1 MYLSFNLNTHKD
13 FKDYKAIGEEI
24 FNGQK
29 KKVFNELEKY
39 CYSGTATIDGSKLA
53 EDWFPEIE
61 CDVFLSH
68 SHKDREQVLGLAGWL
83 KKRFGLTAFIDSSIW
98 GNSEQLLKKIDDEYC
113 YDEANHMY
121 DYNLRNYSTSHV
133 HMMLSMSLLKMV
145 DKAEALIFVNTPN
158 SISPISETINQTTKS
173 PWIYSELVY
182 SSLIRRSNPKRVQS
196 VTEGKMIFN
205 EARSLDIGYDVQKY
219 LDKQIKLDDRNIDY
233 WAEKY
238 IDFLSRREYV
248 HPLDCLYAQF
258 NIGTKTPSTIMR

>member
-1 MYLSFNLNTHKD
+1 MYLSFNLNTVRD
-13 FKDYKAIGEEI
+13 FKDYIAIGEGI
-24 FNGQK
+24 FSGQK
-29 KKVFNELEKY
+29 QLVFNELEKY
-39 CYSGTATIDGSKLA
+39 CYSGTTTIDGSKLA
-53 EDWFPEIE
+53 NDWFPEIE

-68 SHKDREQVLGLAGWL
+68 SHKDREQVVGFAGWL

-113 YDEANHMY
+113 YNETSHMY

-133 HMMLSMSLLKMV
+133 HMMLSMALLKMV
-145 DKAEALIFVNTPN
+145 DKAEALVFVNTPN

-182 SSLIRRSNPKRVQS
+182 SNLIRRNNPKRAQI

-205 EARSLDIGYDVQKY
+205 EARALDIGYDVQEY
-219 LDKQIKLDDRNIDY
+219 LDKQIRLVDSNLDF
-233 WAEKY
+233 WATTYK
-238 IDFLSRREYV
+238 DFQSRREQV

-258 NIGTKTPSTIMR
+258 NIGTKMSSTIMG